1 MMQKSSISRRTILS
15 GIAPALIAGAP
26 RAVPSTVERWAMWER
41 AFPGPPKGEVEFRAE
56 FRNGNRVLLADGFYD
71 GTGVYRL
78 RFMPDALG
86 EWTFTT
92 HSTAQALNG
101 KTGRFLCTAPSGG
114 NHGPVVV
121 ADAQHFRYADGTP
134 HLSIGTTCYA
144 WAHQTD
150 ELEKQT
156 LETLKT
162 SPFNKIRMCVLPTEK
177 SPQRVPFER
186 DDHTRFHIPFFQNL
200 DRQIAALC
208 ALGVQADLILFHPYD
223 HEGFQRMS
231 DAESYRYLRYIVA
244 RYAAYRNVW
253 WSIANEY
260 DLVKTKTLPQW
271 DEYFRIVQEADP
283 AGHLRSIHYSKRFY
297 DYSKSWVTH
306 LSLQSDDFDKTGEWF
321 SEYRKPIIFDEC
333 KYEGNINKRWG
344 NLSGHEMARRF
355 WLGMSSGAYV
365 GHGETYSGPNGNAW
379 LSKGGTLIGESPAR
393 IAFLK
398 KIWEE
403 APPDLQVTPDPYYP
417 FVFKLG
423 SCYLY
428 FLDLHQPAEYEF
440 KLPDAESYR
449 AELIDIWNMT
459 IAPVTGAWRGQFTLP
474 LPGKPFQAVR
484 LQRAS

>member
-1 MMQKSSISRRTILS
+1 MLSDIVPALLAGVSSA
-15 GIAPALIAGAP
+15 APA
-26 RAVPSTVERWAMWER
+26 SSSVERWAMWEQ
-41 AFPGPPKGEVEFRAE
+41 AFSGPWKGEVEFRAE
-56 FRNGNRVLLADGFYD
+56 FRNGNRLLLVDGFYD
-71 GTGVYRL
+71 GNGVYRL

-101 KTGRFLCTAPSGG
+101 KTGKLLCTAPSGG

-134 HLSIGTTCYA
+134 HLSFGTTCYA
-144 WAHQTD
+144 WTHQAD
-150 ELEKQT
+150 ELQQQT
-156 LETLKT
+156 LETLKN

-186 DDHTRFHIPFFQNL
+186 DASGAWDHSRFHIPFFQNL
-200 DRQIAALC
+200 DKQIAALC
-208 ALGVQADLILFHPYD
+208 ALGVEADLILFHPYD
-223 HEGFQRMS
+223 HEGFQRIS
-231 DAESYRYLRYIVA
+231 DAENHRYLRYMVA

-260 DLVKTKTLPQW
+260 DLLKTKTLPQW
-271 DEYFRIVQEADP
+271 DEYFRIVQTADP

-306 LSLQSDDFDKTGEWF
+306 VSLQSDDFGKTGEWL

-344 NLSGHEMARRF
+344 NLSGHEMVRRF

-365 GHGETYSGPNGNAW
+365 GHGETYSGPEGNAW
-379 LSKGGTLIGESPAR
+379 LSKGGTLVGESPAR

-398 KIWEE
+398 EISEE
-403 APPDLQVTPDPYYP
+403 APPDLQVIPEPYYP
-417 FVFKLG
+417 FVYKP
-423 SCYLY
+423 SSYYLY

-440 KLPDAESYR
+440 KLPETVSYR
-449 AELIDIWNMT
+449 ADVIDIWNMT
-459 IAPVTGAWRGQFTLP
+459 ITPVTGVWSGRFTLP

-484 LQRAS
+484 LRRTKS